1 MSRRVD
7 HHELGF
13 QETLPENVPVGK
25 ISLRSALQM
34 INDHRVEPAIYTIEA
49 SAEKYKMNL
58 DLTREYSECSTD
70 NKQPSL
76 FWIFVLFAG
85 NIMRF
90 FRPFELNISSGKI
103 DLEQYKLEKQK
114 EWSGMIT
121 PETTHTE
128 VKQML
133 KEADERRAK
142 EKAERNT

>member
-70 NKQPSL
+70 NKQPSIVPIL
-76 FWIFVLFAG
+76 DIRTFCREHHALLQTIRAEHILG
-85 NIMRF
+85 QDRF
-90 FRPFELNISSGKI
+90 G
-103 DLEQYKLEKQK
+103 
-114 EWSGMIT
+114 T
-121 PETTHTE
+121 
-128 VKQML
+128 V
-133 KEADERRAK
+133 
-142 EKAERNT
+142 